1 MNEITKRLN
10 KLVKQRK
17 IHVVVTEQ
25 GSVKRSSRS
34 SGFSSD
40 DYYSG
45 NLNYEWCRFIIL
57 NFNFFFY
64 FQFDKLI

>member
-1 MNEITKRLN
+1 MKEITKRLN

-25 GSVKRSSRS
+25 GSVKKASRS

-40 DYYSG
+40 DYYSS
-45 NLNYEWCRFIIL
+45 NLVYE
-57 NFNFFFY
+57 
-64 FQFDKLI
+64 

>member
-17 IHVVVTEQ
+17 IHVVITEQ
-25 GSVKRSSRS
+25 GSVKRVSRS
-34 SGFSSD
+34 SGLSSD

-45 NLNYEWCRFIIL
+45 NLVYEW
-57 NFNFFFY
+57 
-64 FQFDKLI
+64 

>member
-25 GSVKRSSRS
+25 GSVKKVTKS

-40 DYYSG
+40 DFYSG
-45 NLNYEWCRFIIL
+45 NLVYE
-57 NFNFFFY
+57 
-64 FQFDKLI
+64 